1 MEHRSSDVVPAL
13 SVALLYVDE
22 HIFVQS
28 EHGEVS
34 LIEATPQHYWPMSL
48 LNLPDGARQVVRR
61 PAWAAP
67 ALAGQRLYI
76 CGNRELACFEIAFE

>member
-1 MEHRSSDVVPAL
+1 MWSQPCQSRCS
-13 SVALLYVDE
+13 LLYVDD
-22 HIFVQS
+22 HIIVQS

-34 LIEATPQHYWPMSL
+34 LSEATPEQYRPVGL
-48 LNLPDGARQVVRR
+48 LNLPDGARQVDRR
-61 PAWAAP
+61 PAWATP